1 MKLTS
6 KIELAHRFDRFS
18 SDVNCLYKKF
28 RKQIPTLKKQ
38 KLPDEKLFAEVF
50 VFWYLDE
57 EGTKIY
63 IGG

>member
-1 MKLTS
+1 MKTTLS
-6 KIELAHRFDRFS
+6 LEHAHRFDRFS
-18 SDVNCLYKKF
+18 SDVNSLYKKY
-28 RKQIPTLKKQ
+28 RKQIPSLKKQ

-57 EGTKIY
+57 EGQKIY